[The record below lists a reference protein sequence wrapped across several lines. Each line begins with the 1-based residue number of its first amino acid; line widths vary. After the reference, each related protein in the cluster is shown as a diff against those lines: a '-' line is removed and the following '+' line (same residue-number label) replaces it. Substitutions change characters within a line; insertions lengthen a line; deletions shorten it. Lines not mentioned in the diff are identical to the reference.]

1 MTILKKKRMV
11 TDIILADDFLSGD
24 AGHRADALRMGNLS
38 GLIQFGLR
46 IAP

>member
-1 MTILKKKRMV
+1 MNILKKKRMV
-11 TDIILADDFLSGD
+11 TDIILADDFRSGD